1 MSKDETSKEL
11 QKLNIGPALSL
22 GESSKEVSKLIRN
35 LKQKGPV
42 HAVICDMSPLRI
54 PRAWVVGGM
63 LSAAR
68 EEMGQND
75 PELAVCVGKEL
86 KKLNV
91 PLIQVDAHNVV
102 PVWEASDKQETGAR
116 TLRPKIK
123 KMLKASKGSSGQIQ
137 RMQVKGQP
145 KLSGKTAPF
154 GSFVGVDMLLPPIGE
169 RGKGDSRSPSRS
181 PSPGPEPAERSS
193 FKATQLKKQIKA
205 KFHELDVNKDGALS
219 LEELTTFLCCLSSK
233 LTKDDVY
240 EIFRRMD
247 RNRDELVQFDEFV
260 DFIFTSDMDKNPRL
274 LADVEAAA
282 QRQEGHVMDLLEK
295 NSGSAHKERA
305 LAQKAGRERLGQLH
319 GSYSFSWQMDEEM
332 ESVLLELS
340 SDGSY
345 KCQIVS
351 QLGVGM
357 TDTETSKGAWEV
369 SATEHELLLY
379 KEGSTGTVQRL
390 RLDDFGDL
398 DLGTEGALSKQRWLL
413 RRDGYLD

>member
-1 MSKDETSKEL
+1 
-11 QKLNIGPALSL
+11 
-22 GESSKEVSKLIRN
+22 
-35 LKQKGPV
+35 
-42 HAVICDMSPLRI
+42 
-54 PRAWVVGGM
+54 
-63 LSAAR
+63 
-68 EEMGQND
+68 
-75 PELAVCVGKEL
+75 
-86 KKLNV
+86 
-91 PLIQVDAHNVV
+91 
-102 PVWEASDKQETGAR
+102 
-116 TLRPKIK
+116 
-123 KMLKASKGSSGQIQ
+123 
-137 RMQVKGQP
+137 
-145 KLSGKTAPF
+145 
-154 GSFVGVDMLLPPIGE
+154 MLLPPIGE

-181 PSPGPEPAERSS
+181 PSPGPEQERSS

-295 NSGSAHKERA
+295 ISGSAHKERA